1 MRYTVIFAVLLLFTT
16 AAFAGDEGGHVCP
29 ANRAA
34 EAGFDAYETFH
45 AVMAPLWHKAWPD
58 KNYEALI
65 AGGAEFEKQ
74 IDGIKELK
82 PDIKSEERL
91 ATFTKRRDLLVKHV
105 NAYVEAAKN
114 GDGEKCYEILPE
126 LHDAFELSASAL
138 APIRYPELTGLL
150 VTSNIIVEQHIPDA
164 NDEGIKGSTE
174 TLTRKMKT
182 LQETEIPKELH
193 YREEA
198 LRKDFEELNK
208 LVAMM
213 QECCDKNDMEGYQ
226 KHAATLNE
234 RLVAVIDTH
243 L

>member
-1 MRYTVIFAVLLLFTT
+1 MRYTVILAILLLF
-16 AAFAGDEGGHVCP
+16 AVSAFAGEEGGHVCP

-34 EAGFDAYETFH
+34 EAGFNAYESFH
-45 AVMAPLWHKAWPD
+45 EVMAPLWHKAWPE

-74 IDGIKELK
+74 IGGIKELK
-82 PDIKSEERL
+82 PEIKSEKRM
-91 ATFTKRRDLLVKHV
+91 ATFAKRRDLLVKHV
-105 NAYVEAAKN
+105 GTYVEAAKN

-182 LQETEIPKELH
+182 LQETPIPEELH
-193 YREEA
+193 YREEQ
-198 LRKDFEELNK
+198 LRKDLTELNE

-213 QECCDKNDMEGYQ
+213 QECCDKNDMKGYRE
-226 KHAATLNE
+226 HATKLNE
-234 RLVAVIDTH
+234 RLVAVVDTH